1 MHLLFDLDGTLT
13 DPAPGISRC
22 IQHALESLGKTPPA
36 STGLHWC
43 IGPPLHASFLEL
55 LKTTDHDL
63 ADRAVAL
70 YRERF
75 SSIGLFENEVYPGI
89 ETALKQLTQD
99 GHQLH
104 LATSKPTIFATRI
117 IDHFGLTRFF
127 QSINGSEL
135 DGTNADKTDL
145 IRHILAEQAI
155 APHQA
160 IMIGDR
166 KFDIIGALENQLTA
180 IGVLWLRHRQR
191 TTTSQSNFPSRKPG
205 SALPRDHQSLF
216 PWKILLVLMRLDL
229 TQLSLELLLLA
240 VNTRSSECDLR
251 VR

>member
-180 IGVLWLRHRQR
+180 IGVLWGYGTAKELQQAKA
-191 TTTSQSNFPSRKPG
+191 TS
-205 SALPRDHQSLF
+205 
-216 PWKILLVLMRLDL
+216 LLVSPA
-229 TQLSLELLLLA
+229 QLYPEITKASFPGK
-240 VNTRSSECDLR
+240 SSSSSCASI
-251 VR
+251 